1 MEDFSRNII
10 IVEDDIALAIDL
22 EMIVEEMGYKVIDKV
37 DNSDDAFEVIENQEP
52 DLILMDIDIKGD
64 LTGIQ
69 IAEQIKSLNIP
80 VLFVTSFN
88 DQAHFEKARQTN
100 YIGYI
105 VKPVNKFS
113 LRSSIETA
121 FRKMASREKKEETG
135 AFPFND
141 TLFFKKRGILHRIKI
156 SSILYI
162 SADDDYTITTAEKGE
177 FISSLRLFEIE
188 KLLEPFSFI
197 KVHRSHL
204 VNINKINSIDTKKNV
219 LKVGEHEVPVSRSNK
234 NLIIEKIQLVR

>member
-1 MEDFSRNII
+1 
-10 IVEDDIALAIDL
+10 
-22 EMIVEEMGYKVIDKV
+22 
-37 DNSDDAFEVIENQEP
+37 
-52 DLILMDIDIKGD
+52 
-64 LTGIQ
+64 
-69 IAEQIKSLNIP
+69 
-80 VLFVTSFN
+80 
-88 DQAHFEKARQTN
+88 
-100 YIGYI
+100 
-105 VKPVNKFS
+105 
-113 LRSSIETA
+113 
-121 FRKMASREKKEETG
+121 MASREKKEETG